1 MRRPVRDWGGN
12 IVAFAATIAVN
23 ILSNT
28 LPINGQSMADVS
40 ARYQSLF
47 TPAGYTF
54 SIWGVIYLFLLLFVV
69 YQALPAQRDNEL
81 ITDIGPSF
89 RINCLANAAW
99 LFAFQYELLS
109 LSLLIMTVLLGTL
122 IRIYR
127 KVFAERGVLAPMQYL
142 AVGLPFSLYFA
153 WICVATLANLSAV
166 QVAFGWSDA
175 GLTAIQW
182 TILKLGIVGAIGTI
196 MLLELRDLS
205 FGIVVAWAACGIA
218 IGQTTTPMVS
228 GAAAILSLVVLLLGA
243 WEAWKRLRAV

>member
-1 MRRPVRDWGGN
+1 MRRPIRDWGGN
-12 IVAFAATIAVN
+12 IVAFAATIVVN

-54 SIWGVIYLFLLLFVV
+54 SIWGVIYLFLLFFVI
-69 YQALPAQRDNEL
+69 YQALPTQRDNEL
-81 ITDIGPSF
+81 VADIGPSF

-127 KVFAERGVLAPMQYL
+127 RVFSERGVLAPMQYL
-142 AVGLPFSLYFA
+142 AVGLPFSLYMA

-166 QVAFGWSDA
+166 QVAFGWSDV

-218 IGQTTTPMVS
+218 VGQATTPMVS
-228 GAAAILSLVVLLLGA
+228 GAAAIVSLVALLLGA
-243 WEAWKRLRAV
+243 WVAWKRLRAV